1 MNKEF
6 KVEDISELIKDIHK
20 NVVEHGWWDEDR
32 SFGDVISL
40 MHSELSEALEHYRN
54 KDILEMHG
62 IDYLLHYYDVDG
74 ENVSDVRT
82 TTAQKPDGVLA
93 ELADV
98 VIRIF
103 GYVGRLDKAK
113 EFTNVLLEKHEY
125 NKTRPYKH
133 GGKPM

>member
-1 MNKEF
+1 MYFNHK
-6 KVEDISELIKDIHK
+6 IK
-20 NVVEHGWWDEDR
+20 
-32 SFGDVISL
+32 
-40 MHSELSEALEHYRN
+40 

-62 IDYLLHYYDVDG
+62 VDYLLHYSGKDKEHISNTKNRVAK
-74 ENVSDVRT
+74 T
-82 TTAQKPDGVLA
+82 PDGVLA

-103 GYVGRLDKAK
+103 DYAGRLDKAK

-133 GGKPM
+133 GGKSM